1 MPNWINLSDIS
12 GSGNSSVNVMASAL
26 NDICPRVASYKV
38 TAPDGK
44 EKIVN
49 ITQMGTNNFDE
60 LTGFYN
66 VTVTGRTGVA
76 EIKRDT
82 VSAATMSIDGGSW
95 TTISLTQLYNRIYV
109 NFATTGVHYIQY
121 RFEGPSDEVPY
132 RFFGVSD
139 SSSGSNS
146 DIIGVVV
153 PSKYRIIKEGAF
165 LREQELKFA
174 ILNEGII
181 EIEDSAFW
189 RCTSLKSINLPS
201 SLRSI
206 GDSTFALSGLANIAI
221 PEGALSIGNEAL
233 KECENLVEVNIPN
246 TVTTI
251 GRYCFSDCYNMNSVH
266 LSTNLIAIPERAFN
280 MDGTLQ
286 DGRTYTQDQSYN
298 LQIPDSVEVINQFAF
313 YNNQNIKNL
322 KFGNNSNLRYLS
334 RWCYDRCTAWKTL
347 TIPSGVTGVECIGN
361 FSGGSLTEIYAYPKV
376 PPTYVQNVAAEYSGP
391 FADLP
396 PNGVLHYPSGS
407 DYSLWLSNTKN
418 YPGYYGWTG
427 VADL

>member
-1 MPNWINLSDIS
+1 MPNWINLSDIT
-12 GSGNSSVNVMASAL
+12 GSGNSTVNVTASAL

-38 TAPDGK
+38 YAPDGK

-76 EIKRDT
+76 EIKRGT

-132 RFFGVSD
+132 WFFAVSD
-139 SSSGSNS
+139 SSSGGNS

-153 PSKYRIIKEGAF
+153 PDKYRIIKEDALQG
-165 LREQELKFA
+165 QTNLKFA
-174 ILNEGII
+174 ILNEGLT
-181 EIEDSAFW
+181 EIGNSAFS
-189 RCTSLKSINLPS
+189 RNLSLKGISLPS
-201 SLRSI
+201 SLRNI
-206 GDSTFALSGLANIAI
+206 GDLAFERSGLANIAI
-221 PEGALSIGNEAL
+221 PEGVLSIGNEAL
-233 KECENLVEVNIPN
+233 KECENLVEVYIPN

-322 KFGNNSNLRYLS
+322 VFGRNSNLRYLS
-334 RWCYDRCTAWKTL
+334 RWCFDRCTAWQRI
-347 TIPSGVTGVECIGN
+347 TIPSGVTGIECVGSL
-361 FSGGSLTEIYAYPKV
+361 SGGSLTEIYAYPTV
-376 PPTYVQNVAAEYSGP
+376 PPTYIQNVTSDVTGP
-391 FADLP
+391 FRDLP
-396 PNGVLHYPSGS
+396 PNGILHYPAGS
-407 DYSLWLSNTKN
+407 DYSSWLSNTKN